1 MLQVLGKIHKMSYNN
16 FPSYK
21 PLLKCDAYKLGLIS
35 SSEGQVACTFLP
47 AATLG
52 AVRSTGA
59 KKCLCPSVFIIC
71 LIDFPVIVTLGKW
84 DFQGNVTSR
93 DIRLPRKCDFPGNV
107 TSR

>member
-35 SSEGQVACTFLP
+35 SSDGQVACTFLP

-52 AVRSTGA
+52 AVRSMGA
-59 KKCLCPSVFIIC
+59 KKPLVSVRPSLSFIIC
-71 LIDFPVIVTLGKW
+71 LIDFLSYMYGILRIFGYFGYVRYVMMFLEK
-84 DFQGNVTSR
+84 
-93 DIRLPRKCDFPGNV
+93 
-107 TSR
+107 